1 MTCNLTK
8 SALGGSSGATNREY
22 AIVDTSADDVSEAQM
37 IFQADWDRRQTPTL
51 ADPNL
56 VVSPTSARPKLE
68 QLLQSARSSLL
79 LEEEEMDDADM
90 EDQLIAAAGSG
101 VAVQIILPAAP
112 ADDPGANQDVPRLT
126 QAGVQVRY
134 SQTLYMHAKM
144 IVADSTRAF
153 VGSENF
159 SATSLDANR
168 ELGIVVADPAAIA
181 KLQGTFAGDW
191 GTATAA

>member
-22 AIVDTSADDVSEAQM
+22 AIVDTSADDVREAQM

-56 VVSPTSARPKLE
+56 VVSPTNARPKLE

-79 LEEEEMDDADM
+79 EEEEMDDTDM
-90 EDQLIAAAGSG
+90 EDQLIAAARRG
-101 VAVQIILPAAP
+101 VSVQVILPAAP
-112 ADDPGANQDVPRLT
+112 AGDPGANQDVPRLT

-144 IVADSTRAF
+144 IVADGTRAF

-181 KLQGTFAGDW
+181 KLQETFARDW
-191 GTATAA
+191 DNAVAA